1 MRAFLDRKGH
11 ADHGVTVDFGDDLD
25 ESLVWK
31 TMRPPRWYWR
41 GDDVWNELLERKRWI
56 KSNGWLELPA
66 ALTAPA
72 GHGDWRALEAQPDER
87 IWNKVSKCFSPISRI
102 ADHLVCCAWKDA
114 ALQPM
119 MLTHRQK
126 TQIRLNLTT
135 YKKRSF
141 VDDRFE
147 EG

>member
-1 MRAFLDRKGH
+1 MWTELLMRKGW
-11 ADHGVTVDFGDDLD
+11 L
-25 ESLVWK
+25 K
-31 TMRPPRWYWR
+31 Q
-41 GDDVWNELLERKRWI
+41 
-56 KSNGWLELPA
+56 NGWLELPSS
-66 ALTAPA
+66 LTAPP
-72 GHGDWRALEAQPDER
+72 GHGDWRALEADPDER
-87 IWNKVSKCFSPISRI
+87 PWNRVTRTQSPISRI